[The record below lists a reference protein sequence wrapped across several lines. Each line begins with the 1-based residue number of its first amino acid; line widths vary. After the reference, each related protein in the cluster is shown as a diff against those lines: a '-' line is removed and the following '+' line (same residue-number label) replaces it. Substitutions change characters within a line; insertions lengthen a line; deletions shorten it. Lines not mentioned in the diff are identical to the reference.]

1 MTYSTK
7 LKKQLIKV
15 GVDVMPIKKDEVD
28 RYWGLLKLM
37 VIQGLRHSGDL
48 MSEDDLKQEIKDGFY
63 QLFIMFGSEDG
74 VESKVYGVFVT
85 RVTDHAK
92 KRQCEIVLLAGKQRE
107 LWEDQMILVIEELA
121 ISNGCDRISLLGR
134 PGWKKL
140 GERHGLKIKNVE
152 FVKELNNG

>member
-7 LKKQLIKV
+7 IKKQLIKV

-37 VIQGLRHSGDL
+37 VIQGLRHVGDL

-74 VESKVYGVFVT
+74 VESKVYGVFIT
-85 RVTDHAK
+85 RITDHAK
-92 KRQCEIVLLAGKQRE
+92 KRQCEVVLLAGKQRE
-107 LWEDQMILVIEELA
+107 LWEDQVTLVLEELA
-121 ISNGCDRISLLGR
+121 ISNDCDRISVLAR

-140 GERHGLKIKNVE
+140 GDRHGFKIKNVE
-152 FVKELNNG
+152 FVKELK